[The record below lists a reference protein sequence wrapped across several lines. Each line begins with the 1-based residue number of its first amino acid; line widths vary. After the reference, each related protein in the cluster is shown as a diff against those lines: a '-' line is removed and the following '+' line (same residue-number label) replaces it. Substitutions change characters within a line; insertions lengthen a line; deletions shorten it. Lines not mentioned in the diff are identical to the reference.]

1 MQIGIFMTMPSPTH
15 EPAPAVYARGLEL
28 ARRADELGFSHVWLA
43 EHHFT
48 NYAYSARPLLLL
60 SHIAAQTRRIRLGTA
75 IVQVPLHHPL
85 IVAEELATLD
95 VLSGG
100 RVEAGLG
107 KGYQRYQSERL
118 GKRPGTDAAY
128 AESLALIRRALHEP
142 VFEFAG
148 EAFDVP
154 RTRLFPAP
162 TQRRIPLWLVVNTS
176 QRTSVEQAVREGMN
190 LFTGVLEPIGALTD
204 VRAQYP
210 DLAPALRRL
219 RVGTQRPVFV
229 GATQAEAREA
239 IEEVRWNGRATLQ
252 LRHDHAQ
259 IDDGVLRVAP
269 FAQEPGTDAL
279 LAEHV
284 VAGTAEQC
292 VEQLRRIRRG
302 LGCDYFSAS
311 FWFGGLSHARV
322 LESMRLFA
330 RDVLP
335 AFAAERSVATQDEP
349 MEALP

>member
-1 MQIGIFMTMPSPTH
+1 MTMPSPAH
-15 EPAPAVYARGLEL
+15 EPASVVYARGLEM
-28 ARRADELGFSHVWLA
+28 ARCAEAHGFSHVWLA

-48 NYAYSARPLLLL
+48 NYSYSARPIVLL

-85 IVAEELATLD
+85 VVAEELATLD

-107 KGYQRYQSERL
+107 KGYQRYQCERL
-118 GKRPGTDAAY
+118 GKRKGTDGAY
-128 AESLALIRRALHEP
+128 DESLALIRRALHEP
-142 VFEFAG
+142 VFEFPG

-162 TQRRIPLWLVVNTS
+162 MQRRMPLWLVVNTA
-176 QRTSVEQAVREGMN
+176 QRASVEQAVREGMN

-210 DLAPALRRL
+210 DLAPALSRL

-229 GATQAEAREA
+229 GATQAEARAA

-252 LRHDHAQ
+252 LRHDCAE

-269 FAQEPGTDAL
+269 FAQEPDTDAL

-284 VAGTAEQC
+284 VAGTADQC
-292 VEQLRRIRRG
+292 IEQLLRIRRG

-330 RDVLP
+330 RDVMP
-335 AFAAERSVATQDEP
+335 AIAAESRRAALEACA
-349 MEALP
+349 EALQ

>member
-1 MQIGIFMTMPSPTH
+1 MQIGVFMTMPSPAH
-15 EPAPAVYARGLEL
+15 EPASVIYARGLET
-28 ARRADELGFSHVWLA
+28 ARVADELGFSHVWLA

-48 NYAYSARPLLLL
+48 TYSYSSRPLLLL

-107 KGYQRYQSERL
+107 KGYQRYQCERL
-118 GKRPGTDAAY
+118 GKRKGTDAAY
-128 AESLALIRRALHEP
+128 DESLTLIRRALHEP
-142 VFEFAG
+142 VLAFEG
-148 EAFDVP
+148 DAFDVP

-162 TQRRIPLWLVVNTS
+162 MQRRMPLWLVVNTS
-176 QRTSVEQAVREGMN
+176 RRESVEQAVREGMN

-229 GATQAEAREA
+229 GATESQAREA

-252 LRHDHAQ
+252 LRHELAD

-269 FAQEPGTDAL
+269 FPQEPSTDAL

-284 VAGTAEQC
+284 VAGTADQC
-292 VEQLRRIRRG
+292 IEQLRRIQRG

-330 RDVLP
+330 RDVMP
-335 AFAAERSVATQDEP
+335 AIAGTHEAPAEEMR
-349 MEALP
+349 